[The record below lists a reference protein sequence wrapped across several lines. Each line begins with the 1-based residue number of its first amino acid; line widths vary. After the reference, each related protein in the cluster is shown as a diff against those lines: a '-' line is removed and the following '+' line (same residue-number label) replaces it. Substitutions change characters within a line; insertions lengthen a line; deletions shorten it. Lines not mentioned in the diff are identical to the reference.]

1 MGQAKQGDTVKVH
14 YTGRLCDDTVFDT
27 SEGREP
33 LEFTI
38 GQQQVIAGFEQAV
51 IGMDL
56 GESRTSEIPADRAY
70 GPRDEK
76 LVMEVSRQRV
86 PDDLELRVDDRLQV
100 RRADGETLV
109 VTVTDLS
116 DTNVTLDG
124 NHPLAGQDLVFD
136 IRLVEIA

>member
-14 YTGRLCDDTVFDT
+14 YTGRLCDGTVFDT

-51 IGMDL
+51 MGMDL

-124 NHPLAGQDLVFD
+124 NHPLAGQDLIFD